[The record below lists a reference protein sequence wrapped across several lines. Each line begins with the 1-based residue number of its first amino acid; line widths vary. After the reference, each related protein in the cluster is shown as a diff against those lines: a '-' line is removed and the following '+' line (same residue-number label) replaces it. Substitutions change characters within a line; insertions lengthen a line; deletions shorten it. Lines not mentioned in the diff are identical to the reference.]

1 MRKNKILLIDDDS
14 SLLRVTEYGLKE
26 KGYAVFAFP
35 DPKSALNFLRKDEEI
50 DLVLSDL
57 ALPDMDGI
65 AVLKEVKIFAPQTK
79 VIIITAFAT
88 VETAVEAMKQGASD
102 YITKPF
108 SQDELILVV
117 KKALKEKFLEEE
129 NQKLKFQLQE
139 KHRFQ
144 NIVGESSQM
153 RQVFELIAKVSQSN
167 SNVLILGESGT
178 GKELVAKALHYN
190 SPFKEG
196 PFVAVQSAAIPGNL
210 LESELFGYEKGA
222 FSGAFK
228 TKAGMFELADG
239 GSIFLDEIGEMSLET
254 QAKILR
260 VIQEKEFT
268 PVGGTK
274 PIKVQVRIIAATN
287 LDLERQVKD
296 KKFREDLYYRLN
308 VIAINLAPLRE
319 RKDDIPPLVEFFLKK
334 YDHPDC
340 KISQEVWNVF
350 DKYSWPGN
358 VRELENIIER
368 ALVLKNKKNLT
379 LEDLPAK
386 LTQDTELSG
395 NDFLKEFPETG
406 VRLEELEKS
415 LIQKALQKSQGN
427 QTQAAK
433 LLGLTRAT
441 LIYRMEKFNLH
452 L

>member
-1 MRKNKILLIDDDS
+1 MRKSKILIIDDDP
-14 SLLRVTEYGLKE
+14 SLLRVTEYSLKE
-26 KGYAVFAFP
+26 KGFLVFAYP
-35 DPKSALNFLRKDEEI
+35 EPKSALDFLKQEEEI

-57 ALPDMDGI
+57 ALPDLDGI
-65 AVLKEVKIFAPQTK
+65 SVLKQVKRFAPQTK

-88 VETAVEAMKQGASD
+88 VETAVEAMKQGATD

-108 SQDELILVV
+108 SQEELLLTV

-129 NQKLKFQLQE
+129 NQNLKFQLLD
-139 KHRFQ
+139 KFRFE
-144 NIVGESSQM
+144 NIVGQSPQM
-153 RQVFELIAKVSQSN
+153 RQVFELIARVSQTN

-196 PFVAVQSAAIPGNL
+196 PFMAVQSAAIPTNL

-222 FSGAFK
+222 FSGAYK
-228 TKAGMFELADG
+228 TKAGMFELAEG
-239 GSIFLDEIGEMSLET
+239 GSIFLDEIGEMSLEM

-274 PIKVQVRIIAATN
+274 PVKVAVRIMAATN
-287 LDLERQVKD
+287 LDLERQVQT

-308 VIAINLAPLRE
+308 VISIQLPPLRE
-319 RKDDIPPLVEFFLKK
+319 RKEDIPLLVDFFLKK
-334 YDHPDC
+334 YNQADC
-340 KISQEVWNVF
+340 QVSSEVWKVF
-350 DKYSWPGN
+350 SQYSWPGN

-368 ALVLKNKKNLT
+368 GLVLRKKKVLS

-386 LTQDTELSG
+386 LTQDTPLTG
-395 NDFLKEFPETG
+395 NDFLKELPEGG
-406 VRLEELEKS
+406 VKLEELEKG

-433 LLGLTRAT
+433 LLGLSRAT

-452 L
+452 

>member
-1 MRKNKILLIDDDS
+1 MRKSKILVIDDDP
-14 SLLRVTEYGLKE
+14 SLLRVTEYSLKE
-26 KGYAVFAFP
+26 KGFSVFAFP
-35 DPKSALNFLRKDEEI
+35 EPRSALNFLKQEEEI

-57 ALPDMDGI
+57 ALPDLDGI
-65 AVLKEVKIFAPQTK
+65 SVLKEVKRFAPQTK

-88 VETAVEAMKQGASD
+88 VETAVEAMKQGATD

-108 SQDELILVV
+108 SQEELLLTV
-117 KKALKEKFLEEE
+117 KKALKEKYLEEE
-129 NQKLKFQLQE
+129 NQNLKFQLQD
-139 KHRFQ
+139 KFRFE
-144 NIVGESSQM
+144 NIVGQSPQM
-153 RQVFELIAKVSQSN
+153 RQVFELIAKVSKTN

-196 PFVAVQSAAIPGNL
+196 PFLAVQSAAIPSNL

-222 FSGAFK
+222 FSGAYK

-239 GSIFLDEIGEMSLET
+239 GTIFLDEIGEMSFEM

-268 PVGGTK
+268 PVGGIK
-274 PIKVQVRIIAATN
+274 PVKVFVRIIAATN
-287 LDLERQVKD
+287 LDLERQVLE

-308 VIAINLAPLRE
+308 VISIQLPPLRE
-319 RKDDIPPLVEFFLKK
+319 RKEDIPLLVDFFLKK
-334 YDHPDC
+334 YNQADC
-340 KISQEVWNVF
+340 QISPEVWKVF
-350 DKYSWPGN
+350 SQYFWPGN

-368 ALVLKNKKNLT
+368 GLVLKKKKLLG

-386 LTQDTELSG
+386 LTQDSQLSG
-395 NDFLKEFPETG
+395 NDFLKELPEGG
-406 VRLEELEKS
+406 VKLEELEKD
-415 LIQKALQKSQGN
+415 LIKKALQKSQGN

-452 L
+452 